1 VCDEVTTKYNIRIIY
16 TRLIYLLYIM
26 MYRNDFMTKGISL
39 YFMRIIDNI
48 LAYFENDD
56 YNEKQK
62 IKKYR
67 LTFDDEFVML

>member
-1 VCDEVTTKYNIRIIY
+1 
-16 TRLIYLLYIM
+16 M

-39 YFMRIIDNI
+39 YFMRMIDHI
-48 LAYFENDD
+48 LTYFENDD